1 MLWYELLLQATLKQA
16 VEKAFNLTVDVGSK
30 KCSVKDEKSLN
41 ESLLVGR
48 NINTLD
54 RSVGPVC
61 MFKPRNYP
69 PYLWRTTLIGNI
81 SLCYCGMQSC
91 GNLERHQL
99 SSVVDIPHENC
110 QEITAIIREQRYSFI
125 RTGDENLKAKQP
137 VWHMPYM
144 FLAVLPRKNLPYI
157 CC

>member
-54 RSVGPVC
+54 RSALVVGPVC
-61 MFKPRNYP
+61 MLKPRNYP
-69 PYLWRTTLIGNI
+69 PLFVKDDT
-81 SLCYCGMQSC
+81 
-91 GNLERHQL
+91 
-99 SSVVDIPHENC
+99 
-110 QEITAIIREQRYSFI
+110 
-125 RTGDENLKAKQP
+125 
-137 VWHMPYM
+137 
-144 FLAVLPRKNLPYI
+144 
-157 CC
+157 